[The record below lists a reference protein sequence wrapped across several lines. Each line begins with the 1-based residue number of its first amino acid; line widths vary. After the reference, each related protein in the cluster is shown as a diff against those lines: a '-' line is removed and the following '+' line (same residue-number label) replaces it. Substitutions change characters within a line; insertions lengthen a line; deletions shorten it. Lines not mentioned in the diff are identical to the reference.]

1 KLFGIEMDSSSHLN
15 DAWCDVEFI
24 KFGRKNLIGQGASI
38 MSSMVVGKYLIIK
51 KVVCDDYIMVGGLS
65 TIAPGTIM
73 GKESVIGAL
82 SSTTVNQILEPL
94 WVYFGFPAI
103 KLKENKY
110 AEERR
115 DVILK
120 RDVDGAT
127 KFEMEHEV
135 NIDEDKK
142 KLINVEKKVEKS

>member
-1 KLFGIEMDSSSHLN
+1 
-15 DAWCDVEFI
+15 
-24 KFGRKNLIGQGASI
+24 QGATI

-51 KVVCDDYIMVGGLS
+51 SVIFDDYVLVGGHT
-65 TIAPGTIM
+65 TIAPGTIF

-82 SSTTVNQILEPL
+82 SSTTYNQVLEPN

-103 KLKENKY
+103 KLKENRY
-110 AEERR
+110 AEQRR
-115 DVILK
+115 DIILK
-120 RDVDGAT
+120 RNVDEEE

-142 KLINVEKKVEKS
+142 DLIKTKEELKES

>member
-1 KLFGIEMDSSSHLN
+1 
-15 DAWCDVEFI
+15 
-24 KFGRKNLIGQGASI
+24 
-38 MSSMVVGKYLIIK
+38 MSSMVVGKYLIIQ
-51 KVVCDDYIMVGGLS
+51 KVICDDYIMIGGHA

-73 GKESVIGAL
+73 GKETVIGAL
-82 SSTTVNQILEPL
+82 SSTTVNQVLEPM

-110 AEERR
+110 SEQRR

-120 RDVDGAT
+120 RDVDQAQ

-135 NIDEDKK
+135 NIDKDKK
-142 KLINVEKKVEKS
+142 ELINVEKEVEKS

>member
-1 KLFGIEMDSSSHLN
+1 
-15 DAWCDVEFI
+15 
-24 KFGRKNLIGQGASI
+24 
-38 MSSMVVGKYLIIK
+38 
-51 KVVCDDYIMVGGLS
+51 MVGGHT

-73 GKESVIGAL
+73 GKETVIGAL
-82 SSTTVNQILEPL
+82 SSTTVNQVLEPM

-110 AEERR
+110 GEEKR

-120 RDVDGAT
+120 RDVDES
-127 KFEMEHEV
+127 KKYEMEHEV

-142 KLINVEKKVEKS
+142 NLIKVEKEVEKS

>member
-1 KLFGIEMDSSSHLN
+1 MDASSHLN
-15 DAWCDVEFI
+15 DAWCDAEFI
-24 KFGRKNLIGQGASI
+24 KFGRKNLIGQGATI
-38 MSSMVVGKYLIIK
+38 MSSMVVGRYLIIK
-51 KVVCDDYIMVGGLS
+51 EVVCDDYIMIGGHT

-82 SSTTVNQILEPL
+82 SSTTVNQVLEPN

-115 DVILK
+115 EVILK
-120 RDVDGAT
+120 RDVDEAT
-127 KFEMEHEV
+127 KFEVEHKI

-142 KLINVEKKVEKS
+142 DLIKTEKEVEEK